1 MPSSVKTR
9 NHSDDRLDLVFRALG
24 DRTRR
29 ALLVRLAEKPAMV
42 TELAEPFAMSL
53 PAVSRHIRVLE
64 RARLVVRKVDGRVH
78 HCALDPAPL
87 KTAETWLGNYRQ
99 FWEGQLAALAR
110 YVESDDPKQQHRAS
124 RRKAKADR

>member
-1 MPSSVKTR
+1 MRSSAKTR
-9 NHSDDRLDLVFRALG
+9 NRSDDRLDLVFRALG

-29 ALLVRLAEKPAMV
+29 ALLARLAEKPAMV

-78 HCALDPAPL
+78 HCSLDLAPL
-87 KTAETWLGNYRQ
+87 KTAEAWLGRYRQ
-99 FWEGQLAALAR
+99 FWEGQLEALAR
-110 YVESDDPKQQHRAS
+110 YVKDDDQKKQH
-124 RRKAKADR
+124 